1 MLVGRIAVGDG
12 GGGSLLVCGLG
23 TRCVLLLSCYE
34 QLASTCDVHGL
45 LLLLMMMMM
54 MLLMMLL
61 LLLVVLLS
69 VCKSFAFLCHCIL

>member
-45 LLLLMMMMM
+45 MLMMMMM
-54 MLLMMLL
+54 MMFLL

-69 VCKSFAFLCHCIL
+69 VCKSFTFLCHCIL